1 MFFVFVLIVCFFLK
15 PTFLVLSPTRRR
27 SGKRSED
34 SLRMKKTQ
42 QVKRSYGDNWSAEE
56 LAILDAYEEQ
66 LVARND
72 EWDAAFLKSLDEAEG
87 RLAAKSAK
95 EKHGATLTFLSVNE
109 HILLHISLFVVLP
122 LPYLC
127 KACAQQGGS
136 SFTSAHIYAL
146 SRQGKRPL
154 MWTSC
159 KFSNVFVFILE
170 FVRRFGYALEHASAA
185 LQDNREIVLEA
196 VKKNGG
202 ALKYA
207 SAALKDDHEIVL
219 EAVKQNGCA
228 LYDASAA
235 RKDDREAGGRA
246 R

>member
-1 MFFVFVLIVCFFLK
+1 MLVFVWFLSLGFGFFLINPFVFFVFVLIVCFFLK

-136 SFTSAHIYAL
+136 SFTSAHVYAL
-146 SRQGKRPL
+146 SRHENHRWWASCRFSESSVFMMELVKRQPRAL
-154 MWTSC
+154 
-159 KFSNVFVFILE
+159 
-170 FVRRFGYALEHASAA
+170 RF
-185 LQDNREIVLEA
+185 
-196 VKKNGG
+196 
-202 ALKYA
+202 A
-207 SAALKDDHEIVL
+207 SAALK
-219 EAVKQNGCA
+219 
-228 LYDASAA
+228 
-235 RKDDREAGGRA
+235 GGW
-246 R
+246 

>member
-109 HILLHISLFVVLP
+109 HILLHISLFVVLF
-122 LPYLC
+122 LC
-127 KACAQQGGS
+127 H
-136 SFTSAHIYAL
+136 T
-146 SRQGKRPL
+146 
-154 MWTSC
+154 
-159 KFSNVFVFILE
+159 
-170 FVRRFGYALEHASAA
+170 FVRHVLSKEAAHSPALIFMPFPAKGSG
-185 LQDNREIVLEA
+185 L
-196 VKKNGG
+196 
-202 ALKYA
+202 
-207 SAALKDDHEIVL
+207 
-219 EAVKQNGCA
+219 
-228 LYDASAA
+228 
-235 RKDDREAGGRA
+235 
-246 R
+246 